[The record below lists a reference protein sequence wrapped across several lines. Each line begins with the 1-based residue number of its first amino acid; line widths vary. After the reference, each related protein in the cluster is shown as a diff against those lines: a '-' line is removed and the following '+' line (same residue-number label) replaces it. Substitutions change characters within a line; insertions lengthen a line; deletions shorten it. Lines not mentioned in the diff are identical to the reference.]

1 LNPHNSARELGE
13 EIIKSFVEETQ
24 NFGIS
29 GFLVSVLNYETGGHQ
44 TPKTMSIIDTENG
57 FPKFSQAWESLSQ
70 EFYQI
75 MSKNED
81 AKLHAQLGR
90 ARASAV
96 SFMGVQDL
104 YAASAVETKSEVDIG
119 SFLAM
124 FAELCE
130 IDPSTN
136 LYSLVQ
142 EAQSAYEAMVVLSST
157 GQGTPDATGVTVH
170 WPSKYLYRENTD
182 IFEALSLNET
192 HPWHTNSAPR
202 WNEFLDEYLNGPT
215 PWETSGSACTCGS
228 DVRFSNGAISR
239 CSHAPICF
247 LLTD

>member
-1 LNPHNSARELGE
+1 M
-13 EIIKSFVEETQ
+13 I
-24 NFGIS
+24 
-29 GFLVSVLNYETGGHQ
+29 
-44 TPKTMSIIDTENG
+44 
-57 FPKFSQAWESLSQ
+57 
-70 EFYQI
+70 
-75 MSKNED
+75 
-81 AKLHAQLGR
+81 
-90 ARASAV
+90 
-96 SFMGVQDL
+96 
-104 YAASAVETKSEVDIG
+104 
-119 SFLAM
+119 
-124 FAELCE
+124 
-130 IDPSTN
+130 
-136 LYSLVQ
+136 
-142 EAQSAYEAMVVLSST
+142 VLSST

-247 LLTD
+247 LLTDWTCYGRFFSFIGCLQWRLIDWHSLRHEQGNPYQFQDSHGNWCSLDWFWYRHHLVDWDRSVQPATKPETRRAKAAIHLFWRFFSPNRNESGPCSSPASHKQINS